1 VRTRPGA
8 RATTRAHTPEEAPAK
23 TRFTNR
29 MVVFVLVV
37 LVLVVSYASSM
48 RAYLRQSGQIQGLQ
62 AQIASSQKQARQ
74 LRKEKQRWS
83 DPAYVRQQ
91 ARERFGW
98 VMAGETG
105 YQVLGSDGLPLAGTD
120 ELSGAVVPA
129 HTPPAWWS
137 KQYDSLQAA
146 DHPDTYK
153 VVPTPL
159 DKITP
164 GKTGSGTSDD

>member
-8 RATTRAHTPEEAPAK
+8 RATTRARSAEAAPAK

-48 RAYLRQSGQIQGLQ
+48 RAYLRQSGQIHGLQ
-62 AQIASSQKQARQ
+62 AQIASSQKQARH
-74 LRKEKQRWS
+74 LRSQQQRWK
-83 DPAYVRQQ
+83 DPAYIKQQ
-91 ARERFGW
+91 ARLRFGW
-98 VMAGETG
+98 VMAGETAYG
-105 YQVLGSDGLPLAGTD
+105 VLDANGQPLQGTD
-120 ELSGAVVPA
+120 KLGRAVVPVS
-129 HTPPAWWS
+129 TPEAWWS

-153 VVPTPL
+153 KVPTPL
-159 DKITP
+159 NKITP
-164 GKTGSGTSDD
+164 GKTSGN